1 MRIECYI
8 LPVRGTPYTVYVS
21 HMSIHRRPPSP
32 ARTYVDDPPAT
43 ATHPQSPM
51 DAAAPAPPA
60 SPPLAVHLVTGGR
73 SSPEHALLLR
83 SLAAARV
90 VALDAEW
97 KPRRRGPAVADDPSA
112 AAAATPPPPQFPT
125 VTLLQVACRGDGDG
139 GGAAAAEV
147 FVVDLLAVP
156 LAELRE
162 PLREL
167 FERPEVL
174 KLGFRFKQDL
184 VYLSATFAAAL
195 GSSAGFERVSGDRS
209 NCCCGTRLEPCLL
222 LHVIWTL

>member
-1 MRIECYI
+1 
-8 LPVRGTPYTVYVS
+8 
-21 HMSIHRRPPSP
+21 
-32 ARTYVDDPPAT
+32 
-43 ATHPQSPM
+43 M

-60 SPPLAVHLVTGGR
+60 SPPLAVHLVTGGG

-112 AAAATPPPPQFPT
+112 AAAATPPPLQFPT

-139 GGAAAAEV
+139 GGAAAA
-147 FVVDLLAVP
+147 
-156 LAELRE
+156 E

-195 GSSAGFERVSGDRS
+195 GSSAGFERVEPFLDVTNAYYYLKGHDMQK
-209 NCCCGTRLEPCLL
+209 RLPRETKSLATICEELL
-222 LHVIWTL
+222 GVYLSKSLAIYARAIESAYQSFHGIQSHTPIALTLKVPGEIETG